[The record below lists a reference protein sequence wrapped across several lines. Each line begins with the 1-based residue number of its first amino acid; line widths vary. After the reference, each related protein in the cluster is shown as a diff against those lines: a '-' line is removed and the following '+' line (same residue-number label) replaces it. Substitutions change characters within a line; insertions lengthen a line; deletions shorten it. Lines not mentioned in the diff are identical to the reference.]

1 MLKNVVVATLV
12 AGILGVGS
20 AALAA
25 DLQDFTKGKEKITRN
40 GVEFWVELNSPM
52 KQDILNGKYDKIA
65 QEFSKETSEN
75 QKQTRATNPTLS
87 KVHIFQVESSQG
99 GLEDITYRQGTTQ
112 KDHGGSL
119 FKVRTLVNGFG
130 CIADTAQFNKQF
142 VKQSYSSFIVGVG
155 NRATGCIDERDLS
168 GQLQSDNFIFTA
180 KNSAGTQ
187 YPKQIIESLLIK

>member
-75 QKQTRATNPTLS
+75 QKQTRATNSTLS

-112 KDHGGSL
+112 KDHGEVVCL
-119 FKVRTLVNGFG
+119 K
-130 CIADTAQFNKQF
+130 
-142 VKQSYSSFIVGVG
+142 
-155 NRATGCIDERDLS
+155 
-168 GQLQSDNFIFTA
+168 
-180 KNSAGTQ
+180 
-187 YPKQIIESLLIK
+187 